1 MTQEQFP
8 GWLPAQIAKHYGFP
22 LSEYTGKG
30 QSIAIISLGGKI
42 NMDELATDFKAMRI
56 SMPNISV
63 KSQPGISQRQDGMAT
78 GETHLD
84 VEVIG
89 ALCPDADITI
99 YRGVNPTGFASAIQ
113 HAVDDRCNVISI
125 SWGGPE
131 QAKAPDMEAA
141 LQNAREQGITVT
153 VASGDSGSSDERDSN
168 GVPIPAPGNVAQV
181 DYPASNPNV
190 LACGGTELVLQ
201 NGQHTEWVWNNTNT
215 SRKGGAGGGG
225 VSRLFGVPDYQA
237 NAGIKIPSVNDGST
251 GRVVPDVAGL
261 AAAGDWNIFES
272 DQGELIG
279 GTSAVAPLWASLI
292 ALINEGRAQQGKAA
306 LGFVNDKLYALAAQ
320 GGLFNDVVNG
330 NNSIAEN
337 YPGYEATAGFDAC
350 SGWGTPIG
358 AKIVK
363 ALLAAD

>member
-1 MTQEQFP
+1 MSAAPLAEAVLCVLAWLVIAAGSLVPGARAWFARHAAFP
-8 GWLPAQIAKHYGFP
+8 
-22 LSEYTGKG
+22 
-30 QSIAIISLGGKI
+30 
-42 NMDELATDFKAMRI
+42 
-56 SMPNISV
+56 
-63 KSQPGISQRQDGMAT
+63 
-78 GETHLD
+78 
-84 VEVIG
+84 IG
-89 ALCPDADITI
+89 ALVGLALALMLASGSVAGTARSQPWDVAPANPAGAVPPEYCPAGNGLI
-99 YRGVNPTGFASAIQ
+99 
-113 HAVDDRCNVISI
+113 
-125 SWGGPE
+125 
-131 QAKAPDMEAA
+131 EAA
-141 LQNAREQGITVT
+141 DALAVLRRGLGLITRF
-153 VASGDSGSSDERDSN
+153 ACN